1 VASNSLLDADRE
13 LVETFRGCHA
23 PPQLKGLVMSN
34 SDRLRRAHNSF
45 AK

>member
-1 VASNSLLDADRE
+1 MSESNHLNAARM
-13 LVETFRGCHA
+13 
-23 PPQLKGLVMSN
+23 QLKGLVMSN